1 MKMWMFNCRQIARLV
16 SESMDHT
23 LPLNQRMGVR
33 FHLMMCRHCGRYE
46 QQLHRLRRL
55 ARSQAPVDGTPPSAS
70 LDEKAK
76 NRLRRRIAAESQKN
90 R

>member
-1 MKMWMFNCRQIARLV
+1 MKMWMFNCRRIARLV
-16 SESMDHT
+16 SESMDHS

-55 ARSQAPVDGTPPSAS
+55 ARRRADSDASSPSAS
-70 LDEKAK
+70 LDEQSK
-76 NRLRRRIAAESQKN
+76 NRLRRVIAAESKKN

>member
-1 MKMWMFNCRQIARLV
+1 MKVWMFNCRNIARLV

-23 LPLNQRMGVR
+23 LPVNQRMGVR

-46 QQLHRLRRL
+46 KHLHRLRRL
-55 ARSQAPVDGTPPSAS
+55 ARSQALADGAPSSAS
-70 LDEKAK
+70 LDEKSK
-76 NRLRRRIAAESQKN
+76 NRLRRLMATESKKN

>member
-1 MKMWMFNCRQIARLV
+1 MKMWMFNCRSIARLV

-23 LPLNQRMGVR
+23 LPVNQRMGVR

-46 QQLHRLRRL
+46 QHLHRLRRL
-55 ARSQAPVDGTPPSAS
+55 ARSQAPADDPPPAAG

-76 NRLRRRIAAESQKN
+76 NRLRRRIAAESKKN
-90 R
+90 H